1 VEANLSP
8 LLWVKGFLFVFYY
21 ETMKGEK
28 EMEKVYCCSPA
39 KEQYIRMCEKYNLI
53 PVHRE
58 IVADLE
64 TPVSVYDKVFKGSC
78 SCLLES
84 VEGSIRLSRYSFIA
98 GEPFQ
103 TLKASGE
110 EVELLSEGKKEVSKQ
125 NFTSALRDLI
135 NSYRIPEDID
145 LPRFFGGAVGF
156 AGYDTVR
163 FFERLPDS
171 PPDDLELPD
180 ACYIF
185 PAVVLV
191 FDHYR
196 SRLKI
201 IVNSRPGDD
210 PEIAYHNALEKI
222 AQIEA
227 SIINNNNCALK
238 RVNSHET
245 ILDDLAIRSNIGR
258 NEFVDKVKTI
268 KQYIYAGDILQA
280 VLSQRFALETGADPF
295 EVYRTLRTLNP
306 SPYMYYLDFGDFK
319 IAGASPEM
327 LARVEDGTVITRPIA
342 GTRPRGETPEEDDH
356 YERDLVNDTKEKAE
370 HVMLVDLGR
379 NDLGR
384 VSEFGSI
391 GLPVFMECERYSHV
405 MHLESEVRG
414 RVAGNKDA
422 FDAFAACFPAG
433 TVSGAPKVRAMEII
447 NELEPTKRGPYAGAV
462 GYFSFD
468 GNMDTCITIRT
479 VIFLNGK
486 AYAQAGAGIVADSK
500 PDAEYEE
507 TISKAR
513 VMLKALKLAGE
524 ER

>member
-1 VEANLSP
+1 M
-8 LLWVKGFLFVFYY
+8 G
-21 ETMKGEK
+21 
-28 EMEKVYCCSPA
+28 KVYCCTPA
-39 KEQYIRMCEKYNLI
+39 KEQYIRMCGKYNLI

-98 GEPFQ
+98 GEPFLI
-103 TLKASGE
+103 LKASGK
-110 EVELLSEGKKEVSKQ
+110 EVELLSEGKKEVRKQ
-125 NFTSALRDLI
+125 KFSSALSEII
-135 NSYRIPEDID
+135 NSFRMPENID

-156 AGYDTVR
+156 TGYDAVR
-163 FFERLPDS
+163 LFESLPDP

-185 PAVVLV
+185 PEVVLV

-210 PEIAYHNALEKI
+210 PETSYHDAVEKI
-222 AQIEA
+222 EQIED
-227 SIINNNNCALK
+227 SIKNNSNYTLK

-245 ILDDLAIRSNIGR
+245 ILDDLPIRTNIGR
-258 NEFVDKVKTI
+258 NEFVDKVETV

-280 VLSQRFALETGADPF
+280 VLSQRLAVETAADPF

-306 SPYMYYLDFGDFK
+306 SPYMYYLDFSDFQ

-327 LARVEDGTVITRPIA
+327 LTRVENGTVITRPIA
-342 GTRPRGETPEEDDH
+342 GTRPRGETPEEDLS
-356 YERDLVNDTKEKAE
+356 YERQLVDDAKEKAE

-391 GLPVFMECERYSHV
+391 ELPVFMECERYSHV

-414 RVAGNKDA
+414 RLARNKGA
-422 FDAFAACFPAG
+422 FDAFEACFPAG

-462 GYFSFD
+462 GYFSYD

-479 VIFLNGK
+479 VVFRNGK

-507 TISKAR
+507 TINKAR

-524 ER
+524 EL

>member
-1 VEANLSP
+1 
-8 LLWVKGFLFVFYY
+8 
-21 ETMKGEK
+21 MKTI
-28 EMEKVYCCSPA
+28 YCCSPA
-39 KEQYIRMCEKYNLI
+39 KEQYIKMCGKYNLI

-64 TPVSVYDKVFKGSC
+64 TPVSVYGKVFKNSC

-84 VEGSIRLSRYSFIA
+84 VEGSIRLSRYSFIC
-98 GEPFQ
+98 GEPFL
-103 TLKASGE
+103 TLKARGE
-110 EVELLSEGKKEVSKQ
+110 EVELQREGKKEVRKQ
-125 NFTSALRDLI
+125 EFSSVLRELLK
-135 NSYRIPEDID
+135 SYRLPEDID
-145 LPRFFGGAVGF
+145 LPRFFGGAVGY
-156 AGYDTVR
+156 AGYDAVR
-163 FFERLPDS
+163 LFERLPDP

-185 PAVVLV
+185 PEVVLV

-201 IVNSRPGDD
+201 IVNSRPGDN
-210 PEIAYHNALEKI
+210 PEAAYHDATEKI
-222 AQIEA
+222 EQIEA
-227 SIINNNNCALK
+227 SLNNNSTCTLN
-238 RVNSHET
+238 RVNNHET
-245 ILDDLAIRSNIGR
+245 ILDDLPIRSNISR
-258 NEFVDKVKTI
+258 NEFMDKVEAI
-268 KQYIYAGDILQA
+268 KQYIYSGDILQA
-280 VLSQRFALETGADPF
+280 VLSQRFEVETGVDPF

-306 SPYMYYLDFGDFK
+306 SPYMHYLNFNDFQ

-327 LARVEDGTVITRPIA
+327 LTRVVDGAVTTRPIA
-342 GTRPRGETPEEDDH
+342 GTRPRGETPEEDLS
-356 YERDLVNDTKEKAE
+356 YERQLLDDEKERAE

-391 GLPVFMECERYSHV
+391 ELPVFMECERYSHV

-414 RVAGNKDA
+414 RLAENKDA
-422 FDAFAACFPAG
+422 LDAFAACFPAG

-447 NELEPTKRGPYAGAV
+447 NELEPTRRGPYAGAV
-462 GYFSFD
+462 GYFSFN
-468 GNMDTCITIRT
+468 GNMDSCITIRT
-479 VIFLNGK
+479 VVFQNGK
-486 AYAQAGAGIVADSK
+486 AYAQAGAGIVADSQ

-524 ER
+524 EL